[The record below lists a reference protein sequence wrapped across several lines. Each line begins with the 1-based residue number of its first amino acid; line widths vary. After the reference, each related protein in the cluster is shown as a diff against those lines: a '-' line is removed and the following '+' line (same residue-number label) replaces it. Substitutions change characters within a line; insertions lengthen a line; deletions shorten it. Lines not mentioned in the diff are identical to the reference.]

1 MVSSVHDLGKFE
13 WRKWCLSWFKY
24 FFIQFPS
31 IGISCINIYNITT
44 RKLTDIIHWPY
55 SKFSFACS
63 LWKFVCVCVFRSVQF
78 SHTCKFMWSL
88 QELRHKRISSQ
99 GLLTIP
105 FYRHSYCHAPTPS
118 LPNIWKPL
126 FAICSLSFC
135 HFKICM

>member
-1 MVSSVHDLGKFE
+1 MEKMMPELIQIFFHPVSLNRNILYKYIQYHKQKTNRYNPLT
-13 WRKWCLSWFKY
+13 LFK
-24 FFIQFPS
+24 IQFCMLFVK
-31 IGISCINIYNITT
+31 IC
-44 RKLTDIIHWPY
+44 
-55 SKFSFACS
+55 
-63 LWKFVCVCVFRSVQF
+63 VCVCVFRSVQF